1 MGNLPLVTFAFVS
14 VLGMAVPG
22 PDVVLAITDVVLA
35 ITNGSHYGARHAF
48 LGIAGV
54 VLSDFVI
61 SIVALGFG
69 ALLLASEFYLSALR
83 MFGAFYLLFVAI
95 GTLRNASRPAF
106 NPNLPETH
114 HSAKALIGRCFLVAV
129 TNPAAW
135 LLFPAI
141 LPHFVRADEPI
152 AIQYAILA
160 TIAALA
166 DVLTLMLYAMLGS
179 RATRLLA
186 GPNAVWIDR
195 LYGIALLGLS
205 STLILQSLGHL

>member
-1 MGNLPLVTFAFVS
+1 MRNLPLVTFAFVS

-22 PDVVLAITDVVLA
+22 PDVVLAIT
-35 ITNGSHYGARHAF
+35 NGSRYGARHAF

-54 VLSDFVI
+54 VLSDFVLI

-166 DVLTLMLYAMLGS
+166 DVLMLMLYAMLGS